1 MVRYRFG
8 LIRVCAF
15 LVLATL
21 SNTALTQA
29 QAQRTSPLSRIPS
42 PKSVLG
48 FSPGDDRTIADWG
61 QITNY
66 FSQLDKAS
74 DRILVQSLGQSTLK
88 RPLIV
93 AFISARENILAL
105 EKYKDIQ
112 RQLADPRKVSGTT
125 QRDQLI
131 SNGKTVVV
139 ISCSIHSTEIVA
151 SQMSMQLAYD
161 LATAQDAET
170 REILQNTILLLIPS
184 PNPDGVDIV
193 ANWYRKSL
201 GTTYEG
207 REPPEL
213 YHHYAGHD
221 DNRDWFMLNLKE
233 TQLITR
239 LLWHDWFPEIVY
251 DVHQQG
257 SNGSRFFI
265 PPFYDPPNPN
275 IDPLLLRQVGLIG
288 HKVAADLQSAGFKGV
303 LTNALYDTWWHGG
316 FRTAPYFHNSIGILS
331 EAASARLMTPSTVTV
346 DQLTRSSTR
355 GMRSATEATTNFPDP
370 WPAATWHPRN
380 IMDMELI
387 AARGVLSLAAKYKA
401 DYLRNFYQLGRK
413 NVEQAVQPNQPIA
426 YLVPAGLSRGEA
438 VAKLIGSLIDQGVE
452 VFRLDSELHVSYGPQ
467 MLQRTN
473 VATDKLGT
481 YRTIVANTTA
491 MQEVPAGSYIVFVS
505 QPQRTNVLA
514 LFEPQIYPNRLTGT
528 GEAERP
534 YDVAGWTLPL
544 QLGVAAPAV
553 LSIRETAADR
563 KLTLLK
569 EENEVRADLALPL
582 RKSEESPIKNP
593 IPQPVR
599 IGIYKGS
606 TGNMDEGWTRYAF
619 DTFNVPYSSLKDPD
633 VKAGNLDSKYDVI
646 VLPSQRGREIIEG
659 NAAGSL
665 PEEYTGG
672 IGETGV
678 SNLKEFVNRGGTML
692 CFDASCQLPIEQ
704 FHLPIKNVLES
715 LKSSEFYCPGS
726 IVELELDNK
735 NPITATLPTRL
746 PGYFINSSAFSTTD
760 SRVRIVAR
768 YAKDNVLLSGW
779 LLGEDKL
786 RGQIALAEVPFGK
799 GRVVLFAFRPQH
811 RGQTWATLPLIWNSI
826 ATTSR

>member
-1 MVRYRFG
+1 MVTDTEKRTIT
-8 LIRVCAF
+8 LAHSPDSDDAF
-15 LVLATL
+15 MFYGLAT
-21 SNTALTQA
+21 N
-29 QAQRTSPLSRIPS
+29 
-42 PKSVLG
+42 K
-48 FSPGDDRTIADWG
+48 
-61 QITNY
+61 
-66 FSQLDKAS
+66 LDTGN
-74 DRILVQSLGQSTLK
+74 LQFQHLL
-88 RPLIV
+88 
-93 AFISARENILAL
+93 
-105 EKYKDIQ
+105 KDIQ
-112 RQLADPRKVSGTT
+112 TLNEEATRGTYDVTAISFHAYSYVADKYALLPHGASIGDNYGPIVVARTSMKPEDISKLRIAIPGTLTSAFLALRIFNSEFEY
-125 QRDQLI
+125 
-131 SNGKTVVV
+131 VVV
-139 ISCSIHSTEIVA
+139 PFDKII
-151 SQMSMQLAYD
+151 
-161 LATAQDAET
+161 DAVV
-170 REILQNTILLLIPS
+170 
-184 PNPDGVDIV
+184 DG
-193 ANWYRKSL
+193 
-201 GTTYEG
+201 
-207 REPPEL
+207 
-213 YHHYAGHD
+213 
-221 DNRDWFMLNLKE
+221 
-233 TQLITR
+233 
-239 LLWHDWFPEIVY
+239 
-251 DVHQQG
+251 
-257 SNGSRFFI
+257 
-265 PPFYDPPNPN
+265 
-275 IDPLLLRQVGLIG
+275 
-288 HKVAADLQSAGFKGV
+288 
-303 LTNALYDTWWHGG
+303 TWWHGG

-473 VATDKLGT
+473 VAIDKLGT

-606 TGNMDEGWTRYAF
+606 TGNMPACWQCSEL
-619 DTFNVPYSSLKDPD
+619 SL
-633 VKAGNLDSKYDVI
+633 
-646 VLPSQRGREIIEG
+646 VLILNRTSFWLMLEKSRTAQRPNEESFEEMPSPLASQQPRSLQRLLVTHIC
-659 NAAGSL
+659 
-665 PEEYTGG
+665 
-672 IGETGV
+672 
-678 SNLKEFVNRGGTML
+678 SN
-692 CFDASCQLPIEQ
+692 
-704 FHLPIKNVLES
+704 
-715 LKSSEFYCPGS
+715 
-726 IVELELDNK
+726 
-735 NPITATLPTRL
+735 
-746 PGYFINSSAFSTTD
+746 
-760 SRVRIVAR
+760 
-768 YAKDNVLLSGW
+768 
-779 LLGEDKL
+779 
-786 RGQIALAEVPFGK
+786 
-799 GRVVLFAFRPQH
+799 
-811 RGQTWATLPLIWNSI
+811 
-826 ATTSR
+826 